1 MNTKIKVDA
10 VKTLEDVAAQAK
22 EAVEEIVK
30 ASQEQVTRQF
40 EQTMTLTKDQV
51 EKASQQMLK
60 SYDEMT
66 AFNKQNVD
74 AVIQSGTIV
83 AKGVETLGKAVASFT
98 QTSIEQSVATG
109 KALLT
114 VKSMR
119 DLVDLQSAF
128 AKSAFDAFMAES
140 TRMSEMSVKVANEA
154 LAPINARVNATVEKF
169 ARPIAA

>member
-1 MNTKIKVDA
+1 MNSKIKVDA

-22 EAVEEIVK
+22 ETVEEMMK

-40 EQTMTLTKDQV
+40 EQTMTMTKDQV
-51 EKASQQMLK
+51 EKASQQILK

-83 AKGVETLGKAVASFT
+83 AKGVENLGKAVASFT
-98 QTSIEQSVATG
+98 QSSIEQSVATG

-114 VKSMR
+114 VKSVR

-128 AKSAFDAFMAES
+128 AKSAFDTFMAES

-169 ARPIAA
+169 GRPIAA